1 MHSIRTHLQ
10 KEITVTT
17 INWGKPR
24 INFKTYGSNITKKES
39 LYGDKEL
46 TIQPESRKRNY
57 SLTLFHTQ
65 YKPTSM
71 FKVQTYQKLQG
82 IKSARPSKLSPPEI
96 LLLPIPCF
104 KFYWKVCTHGFYW
117 NIMWHVRHQEP
128 SHTWSPPTLL
138 HPKTPSASGDL
149 PIIKGNI

>member
-24 INFKTYGSNITKKES
+24 INFKTYGSNITQKES

-96 LLLPIPCF
+96 LLSTYP
-104 KFYWKVCTHGFYW
+104 
-117 NIMWHVRHQEP
+117 
-128 SHTWSPPTLL
+128 LL
-138 HPKTPSASGDL
+138 QILLESLHSWILLEYYVACQTPRAKPYMVSTNTFTS
-149 PIIKGNI
+149 